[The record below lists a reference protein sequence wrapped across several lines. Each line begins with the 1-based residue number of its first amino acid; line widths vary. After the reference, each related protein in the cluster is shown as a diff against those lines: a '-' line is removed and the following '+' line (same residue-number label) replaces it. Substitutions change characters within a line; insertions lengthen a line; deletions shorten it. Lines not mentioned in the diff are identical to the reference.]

1 MRLIDADKLIENIT
15 NTADLGGWI
24 GEALYQIKQVAIK
37 YIDSAP
43 SIEIV
48 RRKPVVGYEGYY
60 EVDMYGNVYSVAR
73 KVQVNDNGRIY
84 DKPVKEKK
92 LTASKHSC
100 GYRTVALTRN
110 GKTEQQYIHRIVAE
124 AYIPNPQNLPFVNH
138 KDEDKTNNFVAN
150 LEWCTHEYNI
160 TYGTATERRVEKL
173 KGKSFTDEH
182 KEKIR
187 RSNLGKHGQQ
197 RKVICVDDGM
207 MFDSYNEAG
216 KHYGIS
222 PMTVKSSCERK
233 SKGKVRTFRYADDFC
248 SYGEREGE

>member
-1 MRLIDADKLIENIT
+1 MSRYIDADAAIARIAGQMSYEIEVETGNETDCVDIAEELL
-15 NTADLGGWI
+15 NGI
-24 GEALYQIKQVAIK
+24 
-37 YIDSAP
+37 P
-43 SIEIV
+43 SIDIV

-73 KVQVNDNGRIY
+73 TVQVNDNGRIY

-138 KDEDKTNNFVAN
+138 KDEDKANNFVAN

-187 RSNLGKHGQQ
+187 QSNLGKHGQQ
-197 RKVICVDDGM
+197 RKVI
-207 MFDSYNEAG
+207 
-216 KHYGIS
+216 
-222 PMTVKSSCERK
+222 
-233 SKGKVRTFRYADDFC
+233 
-248 SYGEREGE
+248 